1 MGSVRSRITI
11 TYATGS
17 LLIVSLLSILLS
29 FEIERYFL
37 QERLGGLR
45 TEANAV
51 AALIQLSVARREPR
65 GAIVEEMSTFSFS
78 HHMRITLIDST
89 GVVLY
94 DSAVPDSL
102 LSTLENHLQRPEVFE
117 ASRAGSGSNI
127 RTSNSIHQELV
138 YVAQTVTISGDNPRG
153 AFPRLGYVRVSV
165 DMEGI
170 NYVMYE
176 IRFKIA
182 LAAIAILLVVA
193 FASQIIARR
202 LSNPLTEIAAMVNE
216 IKQGN
221 LNQRLPVRS
230 NDEVGRL
237 AELVNE
243 LTEKL
248 RSDIEQQKKLE
259 RVRSEFLGNVSHELR
274 TPIFSLKGFL
284 ETLIDG
290 AIDDPSVN
298 KIFTEKAY
306 HHANRLDS
314 LLSDLIEISRIESG
328 EMKMSFRYFDISAML
343 KTIVTDF
350 ADAAGR
356 KKQNLIL
363 DIPDHEVLVL
373 GDRDRL
379 RQAIGNIVSNA
390 IKYCPPESTTT
401 VHAVESEQGVTISVS
416 DNGPGIEAVH
426 LPRIFERFYR
436 VDKTRSREVG
446 GTGLGLAIVKH
457 IVEAHGS
464 RIIIASEIGKGTTFS
479 FNVKK

>member
-1 MGSVRSRITI
+1 MRSVRSKITI
-11 TYATGS
+11 TYVASS
-17 LLIVSLLSILLS
+17 LVVILLLGILLS
-29 FEIERYFL
+29 YQIEGYLF
-37 QERLGGLR
+37 QQVVGGLR
-45 TEANAV
+45 TETNTIT
-51 AALIQLSVARREPR
+51 ALIQQSVSRRESR
-65 GAIVEEMSTFSFS
+65 TAIAEEMQLFSSNS
-78 HHMRITLIDST
+78 HIRVTLIDSA

-94 DSAVPDSL
+94 DSSVPDSL
-102 LSTLENHLQRPEVFE
+102 LSTMENHLQRPEVLE
-117 ASRAGSGSNI
+117 ASRAGIGSNV
-127 RTSNSIHQELV
+127 RTSKSIQQGLV
-138 YVAQTVTISGDNPRG
+138 YVARTVSITGVGRRD
-153 AFPRLGYVRVSV
+153 AFPRLRYVRVAVDLQSV
-165 DMEGI
+165 
-170 NYVMYE
+170 NNVMYE

-193 FASQIIARR
+193 LASQIVSKR

-216 IKQGN
+216 IKRGHLEQK
-221 LNQRLPVRS
+221 LPVRS
-230 NDEVGRL
+230 DDEVGRL
-237 AELVNE
+237 AALVNE
-243 LTEKL
+243 LTDKL
-248 RSDIEQQKKLE
+248 RTDIEQLKKLE

-298 KIFTEKAY
+298 RSFTEKAY

-343 KTIVTDF
+343 KTIATDF

-356 KKQNLIL
+356 KKQNLVL
-363 DIPDHEVLVL
+363 EIPDHEVLVL
-373 GDRDRL
+373 GDRERL
-379 RQAIGNIVSNA
+379 HQAIGNIVNNA

-401 VHAVESEQGVTISVS
+401 VRAVEGQQTVNISIS

-457 IVEAHGS
+457 IIEAHNS
-464 RIIIASEIGKGTTFS
+464 KITIASEIGHGTTFS
-479 FNVKK
+479 FDIKK